1 MANSMTDY
9 SYSLNDPQGKSW
21 RLSMRAKKKGSFE
34 VKFVQLF
41 PDTTI
46 ELASDPE
53 VTGAA
58 FRVYFWAQKELSHRK
73 WMPVD
78 QTTIAND
85 LHISRPSASA
95 ALRILSKKG
104 FLERK
109 GSQVRTMWRIT
120 PKGSWFGTAGA
131 YQAELRKREAT
142 QKGLEVIANDDFE
155 QPDWEG

>member
-1 MANSMTDY
+1 MDY
-9 SYSLNDPQGKSW
+9 SYSLTDPKGESW
-21 RLSMRAKKKGSFE
+21 RISPRAKKKGSFE

-41 PDTTI
+41 PETTI
-46 ELASDPE
+46 ELAADPQ

-78 QTTIAND
+78 QSIIAND
-85 LHISRPSASA
+85 LHISRPSASL
-95 ALRILSKKG
+95 ALKILAEKG
-104 FLERK
+104 YLERK

-131 YQAELRKREAT
+131 YQAELRKREAA
-142 QKGLEVIANDDFE
+142 QKGFDIVANDDDE
-155 QPDWEG
+155 QPNWEG